1 MSGTL
6 ASPKT
11 MIASNPTGS
20 YAYFNVSNGAT
31 LTVAYVNATDIN
43 SSGGQ
48 IIWDY
53 KPTLTR
59 TVNWNTLSPP
69 GTIASIWCI

>member
-43 SSGGQ
+43 SYTFIHS
-48 IIWDY
+48 II
-53 KPTLTR
+53 KPLIRLTY
-59 TVNWNTLSPP
+59 
-69 GTIASIWCI
+69 